1 VLSKKTGA
9 SIGRSIGAPAPASS
23 DRVAYLAEVRDL
35 LWPDQGAAGR
45 RSRAGEL
52 IVVPSLAD
60 PRLLVPAGRRAGA
73 AAVRRYGEPGSRRAR
88 LGTRA
93 LSLALASG
101 AGRVLLRDRL
111 RTGVPA
117 GPATIEAHLAAQL
130 GREVRLSLHLG
141 AARANRKPV
150 LQVLTPGGA
159 TVAFAKVAYTPLTR
173 QLVRDERAALD
184 HIAAVGLSTAA
195 APAVLHFG
203 TWAGLDVLVLSA
215 LPVWRPRRELAA
227 GQLAAAMGEVARVAG
242 CTSQPLAAG
251 DYWSRLSR
259 RLAGVPAGQDQLTLQ
274 RLLDELGR
282 QSGDHALTFGAWH
295 GDWTPWNMACTRD
308 GLLVWDWERFATGV
322 PVGFDALHYWLQ
334 TAVVSRRDDPAAAAA
349 DCVRQAPGL
358 LRPLGVDLAAARL
371 TALLYLCE
379 LSTRYLVDRQA
390 EAGARLGTPGH
401 WLIPAL
407 AAAIAAQDVAAQDVA
422 AQDSEIP

>member
-1 VLSKKTGA
+1 VLSKKTGTA
-9 SIGRSIGAPAPASS
+9 GAASS
-23 DRVAYLAEVRDL
+23 DRVAFLAEVCDL
-35 LWPDQGAAGR
+35 LWPDHSGPDHSGP
-45 RSRAGEL
+45 EL

-73 AAVRRYGEPGSRRAR
+73 AAVRRYGEPGSLRAR

-101 AGRVLLRDRL
+101 AGRVVLRDRL
-111 RTGVPA
+111 RAGVPA
-117 GPATIEAHLAAQL
+117 GGSTIEAHLAAQL
-130 GREVRLSLHLG
+130 GGQVRLSVHLG

-159 TVAFAKVAYTPLTR
+159 TVAFAKVAATPLTR
-173 QLVRDERAALD
+173 QLVRDEKAALD
-184 HIAAVGLSTAA
+184 RIAAAGLITVT

-203 TWAGLDVLVLSA
+203 TWAGLDVLLLSA
-215 LPVWRPRRELAA
+215 LPVWRPRRALAA
-227 GQLAAAMGEVARVAG
+227 GQLPAAMAEVARVAG
-242 CTSQPLAAG
+242 CSRQPLAASG
-251 DYWSRLSR
+251 YWSQLSR
-259 RLAGVPAGQDQLTLQ
+259 RLAGAPPGRDQLTLRRLQAELARQ
-274 RLLDELGR
+274 R
-282 QSGDHALTFGAWH
+282 GDLVLTFGAWH

-308 GLLVWDWERFATGV
+308 GLLVWDWERFAIGV
-322 PVGFDALHYWLQ
+322 PVGFDALHHWLQ
-334 TAVVSRRDDPAAAAA
+334 AAVVSRRDDPAGAAA
-349 DCVRQAPGL
+349 DCVRQAPDL

-390 EAGARLGTPGH
+390 EAGARLGAPGG

-407 AAAIAAQDVAAQDVA
+407 AAAVADGTRQN
-422 AQDSEIP
+422 SEIP

>member
-1 VLSKKTGA
+1 VLSKKTGTPT
-9 SIGRSIGAPAPASS
+9 RASS

-35 LWPDQGAAGR
+35 LWPDGSG
-45 RSRAGEL
+45 SEL

-60 PRLLVPAGRRAGA
+60 PRLLIPAGRRAGA

-101 AGRVLLRDRL
+101 AGQVLLRDRL

-117 GPATIEAHLAAQL
+117 GGVAAGGATIEAHLAAQL
-130 GREVRLSLHLG
+130 RREVRLSMHLG

-150 LQVLTPGGA
+150 LQLLTPGGA
-159 TVAFAKVAYTPLTR
+159 TIAFAKVAATPLTR
-173 QLVRDERAALD
+173 QLVREERAALD
-184 HIAAVGLSTAA
+184 RIASAGLIALT

-203 TWAGLDVLVLSA
+203 RWAGLDVLVLSA
-215 LPVWRPRRELAA
+215 LPVWQPRRGLAG
-227 GQLAAAMGEVARVAG
+227 GQLATAMAQVAQVAG
-242 CTSQPLAAG
+242 RTSQPLAASG
-251 DYWSRLSR
+251 YWSQLSA
-259 RLAGVPAGQDQLTLQ
+259 RLAGAPPGRDQLDLR
-274 RLLDELGR
+274 RLRAELGR
-282 QSGDHALTFGAWH
+282 QSGDTVLAFGAWH
-295 GDWTPWNMACTRD
+295 GDWTPWNMASTRE
-308 GLLVWDWERFATGV
+308 GLLVWDWERFALGV

-349 DCVRQAPGL
+349 DCVRQAPEL
-358 LRPLGVDLAAARL
+358 LAPLGVGLAAARL

-390 EAGARLGTPGH
+390 EAGARLGAPGH

-407 AAAIAAQDVAAQDVA
+407 STAIARQNSAAQNSA
-422 AQDSEIP
+422 AQNSAAQNSETP